1 MLQHLQAQYDQL
13 VPSLCNEHP
22 DIFPPELYTWNQ
34 FLWACELWYSN
45 GMKIMFPDGELRTCL
60 IPIAGFLNHSV
71 CLFLL
76 PLFSPSRLFVLIAWI
91 NLAFPI
97 HRQHVEFK
105 QKKSTQNW
113 NLKSQEN

>member
-22 DIFPPELYTWNQ
+22 DIFPPELYTWEQ

-60 IPIAGFLNHSV
+60 VPVAGFLNHSV
-71 CLFLL
+71 FELCSAILYFLSSHFRTL
-76 PLFSPSRLFVLIAWI
+76 VIYM
-91 NLAFPI
+91 N
-97 HRQHVEFK
+97 
-105 QKKSTQNW
+105 
-113 NLKSQEN
+113 